1 LQQKTVTQATLIRKL
16 SGYSKNHPLLRA
28 LTEYN
33 RMIKAMYLLDYIDDA
48 SLRGY
53 VQRALNRG
61 EAYHQLRR
69 AIASVNGNRFR
80 GLSDYEITLWNEC
93 ARLLTNAIIYFN
105 SLILTRLLT
114 YFESIGDE
122 GKLALTKK
130 VSPVAWHNI
139 NLNGTYSFSFE
150 EKLPEI
156 EEIMRPLTERDI
168 N

>member
-1 LQQKTVTQATLIRKL
+1 
-16 SGYSKNHPLLRA
+16 
-28 LTEYN
+28 
-33 RMIKAMYLLDYIDDA
+33 MIKAMYLLDYIDDA

-80 GLSDYEITLWNEC
+80 GSSDYEISLWNEC

-105 SLILTRLLT
+105 SMILTRLLRH
-114 YFESIGDE
+114 FEGIGDE
-122 GKLALTKK
+122 EKLGITKQ

-139 NLNGTYSFSFE
+139 NLNGTYSFDFE
-150 EKLPEI
+150 QNLIDI
-156 EEIMRPLTERDI
+156 EEIMRPITETGG
-168 N
+168 NV